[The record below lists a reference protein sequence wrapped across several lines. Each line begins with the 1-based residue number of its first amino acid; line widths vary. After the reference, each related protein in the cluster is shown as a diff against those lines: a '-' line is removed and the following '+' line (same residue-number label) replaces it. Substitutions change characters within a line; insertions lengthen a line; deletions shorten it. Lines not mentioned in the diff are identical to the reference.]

1 MHFNFKNTCFF
12 YCYIEKATGL
22 RSRIVTELLLDDI
35 SDDVGTCWCKLGLKL
50 KIGRSKI
57 HNLGEEY
64 RYNREKAYAL
74 LLMWKRQEGRRA
86 TVGHLS
92 DALSSIGE
100 KGIAEKILLLGK
112 CSIIL
117 KCFHNACSY

>member
-1 MHFNFKNTCFF
+1 M
-12 YCYIEKATGL
+12 YIERATGL
-22 RSRIVTELLLDDI
+22 RSRIVTDLLLDDI

-50 KIGRSKI
+50 KIARSKI

-74 LLMWKRQEGRRA
+74 LLMWKQQQGRHA
-86 TVGHLS
+86 TIGRLA

-100 KGIAEKILLLGK
+100 KGTAEKVLWLGE
-112 CSIIL
+112 CSIINASTY
-117 KCFHNACSY
+117 HACSY